1 MESKIQASPFNLD
14 KWEFHICLSGLNF
27 MVVVNLPI
35 TLNSQGLESFLFG
48 MIYHGVMRISFLIKK
63 TTDLSQQRES
73 KTYLLE

>member
-1 MESKIQASPFNLD
+1 
-14 KWEFHICLSGLNF
+14 

-48 MIYHGVMRISFLIKK
+48 MIYHGVIKISFLIKK